1 MGSYHPN
8 KNKVKCPLRSI
19 GDTRIFVRHSHKE
32 NGHAHV
38 WHSHKNTGDTQ
49 DICDIHTKKCGRA
62 ALRKRGKNVWQSP
75 QNKINVW
82 NKRKQGGL

>member
-1 MGSYHPN
+1 MRCGSPQKIRTRMGSYHPN

-19 GDTRIFVRHSHKE
+19 
-32 NGHAHV
+32 
-38 WHSHKNTGDTQ
+38 GDTQ